1 MPKSVRDILSMKGSK
16 KITVITAYDYTTAQL
31 CDKAG
36 IDALLVGDSGG
47 MVMLGYENT
56 IPVTMEQ
63 MCFFTEAVSR
73 GRENAMVIADMPFMS
88 YQASKSQAIENAG
101 RLIKAGADAV
111 KLEGGIEIKDTV
123 RSIVEIGI
131 PVMGHIGF
139 QPQTTTLQE
148 GYKVQ
153 AKTKDAAIDL
163 INNAKVLAEAG
174 AFSIALEMVTKE
186 VSKIITESVNIPTI
200 GIGSGP
206 DCDGQVLVVHDVLGL
221 YEKIKPKFVKRY
233 LELSADIVKAV
244 TSYKNDVTSGK
255 FPSQE
260 HSFSMEK
267 SELERLKK
275 EIARTSIS

>member
-1 MPKSVRDILSMKGSK
+1 MPKSVKDILAMKGVK
-16 KITVITAYDYTTAQL
+16 KISVITAYDFTTAQL

-36 IDALLVGDSGG
+36 VDAILVGDSGG

-73 GRENAMVIADMPFMS
+73 GRQNAMVIADMPFMS

-101 RLIKAGADAV
+101 KLIKAGADAV
-111 KLEGGIEIKDTV
+111 KLEGGIEIKETV
-123 RSIVEIGI
+123 KAIVEIGI

-153 AKTKDAAIDL
+153 AKTKDAAL
-163 INNAKVLAEAG
+163 NLLHNAKALEEAG
-174 AFSIALEMVTKE
+174 AFSIVFEMVTKE
-186 VSKIITESVNIPTI
+186 VSKIITESIRIPTI

-221 YEKIKPKFVKRY
+221 YEKIKPKFAKRY
-233 LELSADIVKAV
+233 LDLAADIVKAI
-244 TSYKNDVTSGK
+244 TSYRNDVVSGK

-260 HSFSMEK
+260 HSFSIEK

-275 EIARTSIS
+275 EIA